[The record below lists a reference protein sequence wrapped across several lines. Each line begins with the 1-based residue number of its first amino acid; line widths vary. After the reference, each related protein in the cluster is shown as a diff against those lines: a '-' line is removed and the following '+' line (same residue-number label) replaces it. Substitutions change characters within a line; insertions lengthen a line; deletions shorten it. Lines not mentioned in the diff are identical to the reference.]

1 MTSRDVVNIVQSRV
15 RAAKVGHAGT
25 LDPLAEGVLVVAV
38 GPAVRLV
45 PYVQQTTKRY
55 VATFWL
61 GARSESGDLEQGVA
75 ETRPVSVT
83 AAELRRVATRLTGEI
98 EQTPPA
104 HSAIKI
110 GGRRAYERV
119 RNGEAVE
126 MPTRRV
132 TVHALEVTDVSL
144 PDVRLDITCGSGT
157 YVRTLGMDLAA
168 LVGTTA
174 VMKDLTRLSVG
185 PFALEQ
191 ALSVEQLRN
200 SPLQR
205 HLRPPREGV
214 TQLPWLEVDAA
225 AARRLGHGQRI
236 DALPTAKPPET
247 SGGGDEPAEQE
258 AAAVDSRG
266 RLRAIVRRRGRG
278 WQPHRVFPVPDDLS

>member
-1 MTSRDVVNIVQSRV
+1 
-15 RAAKVGHAGT
+15 
-25 LDPLAEGVLVVAV
+25 VVAV

-45 PYVQQTTKRY
+45 PYLQQTPKRY
-55 VATFWL
+55 IATFWL

-83 AAELRRVATRLTGEI
+83 DAELRDAAARLTGEI
-98 EQTPPA
+98 DQTPPA

-132 TVHALEVTDVSL
+132 KVHALEVTDVSL

-157 YVRTLGMDLAA
+157 YIRTLGMDLAA

-174 VMKDLTRLSVG
+174 VMKELTRQSVG
-185 PFALEQ
+185 PFTLDQ
-191 ALSVEQLRN
+191 ALSIEQLRTWTLE
-200 SPLQR
+200 S

-214 TQLPWLEVDAA
+214 THLPWLEVDGP
-225 AARRLGHGQRI
+225 AARRLVHGQCI
-236 DALPTAKPPET
+236 AALPAAKPPES
-247 SGGGDEPAEQE
+247 SGGGDEPGEQE
-258 AAAVDSRG
+258 AAAIDARG

-278 WQPHRVFPVPDDLS
+278 WQPHRVFPAPDELT